1 MKIIYIL
8 SLLLVAS
15 AVSLSVGGYLLY
27 VYSLVP
33 PVLVETTLVAIIVLF
48 ILAHFVYR
56 GRMLAINL
64 STILGIVALFIPFS
78 TPAHIGVIEEIGS
91 GGLIGLLGVLQILG
105 FVVFPLIYIII
116 RVAYRGRIR
125 A

>member
-1 MKIIYIL
+1 ML

-91 GGLIGLLGVLQILG
+91 GGLISLLGVLQILG
-105 FVVFPLIYIII
+105 FVVFPLIYIIV
-116 RVAYRGRIR
+116 RVVYRERIR